1 MTLGTA
7 PCIHPANSP
16 ASAAS
21 LHLAGTSTA
30 VCLSCSGMRMII
42 CLASASASSSWV
54 FVPFAIASI
63 APFMPPSFVPLP
75 LFASYDSVFF
85 FQSSET
91 YSGSS
96 GSISIVTGSTIARS
110 ASLLVP
116 AVKVADRSAVHLV
129 PRSPAPSV
137 RRLRSARMAL
147 RSSSNPTSS
156 MRSASS
162 STSHRSRSALN
173 AVVLRRWSNSLPGVA
188 TNTLTPFRSLAF
200 SFCLFSPPITPPHT
214 TQW

>member
-1 MTLGTA
+1 
-7 PCIHPANSP
+7 
-16 ASAAS
+16 
-21 LHLAGTSTA
+21 
-30 VCLSCSGMRMII
+30 
-42 CLASASASSSWV
+42 
-54 FVPFAIASI
+54 
-63 APFMPPSFVPLP
+63 MPPSFVHFDEVPN
-75 LFASYDSVFF
+75 DSVSF

-129 PRSPAPSV
+129 PRWLDPSV

-156 MRSASS
+156 IRSASS